1 MVASESPVPKE
12 KNKSF
17 LRKKIQP
24 RGKTIREEET
34 LKLINELENQRLK
47 LELQN
52 RELRLTAERAQMALK
67 KLTTLYDF
75 APMGYFT
82 LTRYGFIL
90 DVNLSGAKL
99 IGMKRREIKDR
110 NFNFFVS
117 PDTFGA
123 FESFLRK
130 VFKTGTKQC
139 SELKLIVDG
148 GRKICVYIEG
158 VISADDQQCLV
169 TAVDITERKT
179 TEEALKKS
187 ETRLRELNATKDKFF
202 SIISHD
208 LRSPFSSIIGFSDL
222 LLEKVR
228 EKDYEM
234 MEEYA
239 EIIQSSSWRVMN
251 LLINL
256 IEWSNSQ
263 TGTIKF
269 NPEYFEIVD
278 LVNEVTALSNDTA
291 RHKAITITRELPD
304 SQVVFADKEMISTV
318 LRNLIS
324 NSIKYTNPE
333 GEIIVSVKQEG
344 EEISVSVQ
352 DNGIGIEKNAL
363 EKLFRI
369 EESRSTKGTRK
380 ETGTGLGLLLC
391 KEFIEKHGG
400 RLSVESKPGVGSDFR
415 FSLPVKQPD

>member
-1 MVASESPVPKE
+1 MEASHSPLTKE
-12 KNKSF
+12 KVKSL
-17 LRKKIQP
+17 LRKKFQ
-24 RGKTIREEET
+24 RGKPLSEDET
-34 LKLINELENQRLK
+34 LRLINELENQRVN

-52 RELRLTAERAQMALK
+52 RELRLAAEKAQKALK

-82 LTRYGFIL
+82 LSRGGSVC
-90 DVNLSGAKL
+90 DVNLSGAKMV
-99 IGMKRREIKDR
+99 GMKRREIKER
-110 NFNFFVS
+110 NFDIFVS
-117 PDTFGA
+117 PDTTVV
-123 FESFLRK
+123 FERFLK
-130 VFKTGTKQC
+130 NVFRTSVKQC
-139 SELKLIVDG
+139 CELKLHVSGD
-148 GRKICVYIEG
+148 RTICVYIEG

-187 ETRLRELNATKDKFF
+187 EAQLRELNATKDKFF

-222 LLEKVR
+222 LAEKVR

-234 MEEYA
+234 IEEYA
-239 EIIQSSSWRVMN
+239 EIIQNSSWRVMN

-269 NPEYFEIVD
+269 NPEYFEIVE
-278 LVNEVTALSNDTA
+278 LINEVTALSNDTA
-291 RHKAITITRELPD
+291 RHKSITITRELPD
-304 SQVVFADKEMISTV
+304 AAIAFADKKMISTV

-324 NSIKYTNPE
+324 NAIKYTKPE
-333 GEIIVSVKQEG
+333 GEIIVSVIQRG
-344 EEISVSVQ
+344 EELTVSVK
-352 DNGIGIEKNAL
+352 DNGIGIEKMDL
-363 EKLFRI
+363 DKLFHI
-369 EESRSTKGTRK
+369 EESRSTRGTQK

-400 RLSVESKPGVGSDFR
+400 KLSIESEPGKGSDFR
-415 FSLPVKQPD
+415 FSLPVK